1 MIRVTLYISK
11 YDWVVDCY
19 FAVDC
24 YYANEIVTKCHKL
37 GASDSTLADVWAKL
51 SSGELNG
58 GITYSN
64 YRTRESVLVTQ
75 LTSSADEFFDSF
87 VHETGHL
94 ATHIAIADGINLE
107 GEEVRYI
114 QGDVARALFPS
125 CRKLMCECC
134 RKRYTDFT
142 PLYKR

>member
-1 MIRVTLYISK
+1 MIRTTLYISK
-11 YDWVVDCY
+11 YDWVVHCY

-24 YYANEIVTKCHKL
+24 YYATEIVAMMAKL
-37 GASDSTLADVWAKL
+37 GASRNICARAYASMSDGKM
-51 SSGELNG
+51 NG

-64 YRTRESVLVTQ
+64 YEKRESVMVTE
-75 LTSSADEFFDSF
+75 LTSSAREFFDSF

-94 ATHIAIADGINLE
+94 ATHIAMADNISLE

-125 CRKLMCECC
+125 CEKLLCDCC
-134 RKRYTDFT
+134 RDKITHRSRYSQ
-142 PLYKR
+142 